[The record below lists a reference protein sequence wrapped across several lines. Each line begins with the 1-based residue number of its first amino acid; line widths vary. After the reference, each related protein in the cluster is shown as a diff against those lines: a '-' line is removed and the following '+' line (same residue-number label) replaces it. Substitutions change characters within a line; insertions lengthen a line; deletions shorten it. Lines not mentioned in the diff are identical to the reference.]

1 NSTGTYNG
9 TKIQDNQITVGGD
22 NDTSAS
28 FDAQNIA
35 VYFTAGHNQHMTGNT
50 ITFMGNGTNTVKTP
64 RSFGFQDSTTGGTG
78 YDGLVIDNNI
88 FQLGSTSTGNELA
101 YGVWENGHNDD
112 NNSHISI
119 TNNQFLGRQGVDDF
133 DRALLLSSQ
142 TTNMVVDGNQFT

>member
-1 NSTGTYNG
+1 GVLIPDGVNNLTITSSTNDAHIIGKGDFDSSAFDAFLVTNDSTLAHGGPPAVGNANPTAPKVQIHHFERGVMMGWNSTGTYNG

-78 YDGLVIDNNI
+78 
-88 FQLGSTSTGNELA
+88 
-101 YGVWENGHNDD
+101 
-112 NNSHISI
+112 
-119 TNNQFLGRQGVDDF
+119 
-133 DRALLLSSQ
+133 
-142 TTNMVVDGNQFT
+142 